1 MRCLVAGL
9 AIAGFAAACDRSPA
23 EAVSLAPPSIR
34 LLSPTLF
41 VAPSA
46 ARVGRVRAVVLAGPA
61 QPGGAWPS
69 VRCNE
74 APLAR
79 GNDGL
84 YRGDVPIILD
94 ARATTVDCEA
104 LSAEGL
110 GARDAHALRV
120 EGARFTV
127 SMTTEPGRWQ
137 ATRCDD
143 DDLLI
148 VTGDGATRL
157 APDGR
162 ARWAYASDGVALEGL
177 CLLDG
182 GAVVRVISA
191 GEPNVPNGQTAAIV
205 RVGPHGEASVV
216 PRPRGQWPLSLT
228 RVNGAPQVVERT
240 PTGPRI
246 SPLDGGDGVALDAND
261 PRLTFS
267 DARETTR
274 DVGLKLDGATFTR
287 PVFAA
292 LATRDTAI
300 VLLEG
305 TADAPPAVTTRPLT
319 GFATT
324 GPEVPRPELS
334 RWLDARAT
342 DEGVLALGALRR
354 STSEGALVYLTP

>member
-1 MRCLVAGL
+1 L

-46 ARVGRVRAVVLAGPA
+46 AQVGRVRAVVLAGPA

-110 GARDAHALRV
+110 GARDAHTLRV

-246 SPLDGGDGVALDAND
+246 SPLDGGDGVALDAQPD
-261 PRLTFS
+261 PGVSQGRAEPRALILAPT
-267 DARETTR
+267 RELANQIMTETR
-274 DVGLKLDGATFTR
+274 KFAQRTPIHAYVVYGGADIR
-287 PVFAA
+287 QHAPRA
-292 LATRDTAI
+292 LS
-300 VLLEG
+300 LG
-305 TADAPPAVTTRPLT
+305 
-319 GFATT
+319 
-324 GPEVPRPELS
+324 S
-334 RWLDARAT
+334 RW
-342 DEGVLALGALRR
+342 ALLGFQRWR
-354 STSEGALVYLTP
+354 